1 MLEEWEFDTR
11 LKPLRGFPL
20 YCGWIGAISDAQAK
34 VHAGLALGCPVL
46 SMHSD
51 AADIVLDW
59 RAIARWSRS
68 LGSDVAVL
76 SFPGGWH
83 DLVLSPRPIREEVF
97 RQLFAWAERALN

>member
-1 MLEEWEFDTR
+1 
-11 LKPLRGFPL
+11 
-20 YCGWIGAISDAQAK
+20 
-34 VHAGLALGCPVL
+34 
-46 SMHSD
+46 MHSD

-59 RAIARWSRS
+59 RAIARWSRG

-97 RQLFAWAERALN
+97 RQLFAWTERAAA